1 MLKLARF
8 FKPYLVLILSIL
20 ALLLIQAMCDLALP
34 DYMSRIVNNGI
45 QQSGI
50 VDAAPEVLR
59 ESEMDKILLFMSADD
74 ANKVKDSYDLL
85 DKSALNADDYA
96 ALSEKYPA
104 LEKERLYQRNTE
116 DRDTVDAL
124 NVVMSRAMLA
134 VAGIESMDP
143 AELMQMM
150 QQQGGG
156 APAQGMTPAQGN
168 VDVFAILKMLPQEK
182 RDVIRSEVSEK
193 MDVLGDSM
201 IQQAAVSQFVKPE
214 YEAVGVDLGAMQSR
228 LILETGAIMLLI
240 SLAGVAASVCVSYLA
255 ARVAAGF
262 GRDVRRSLFTRVM
275 TFSNNEIDKFS
286 TASLITRTTND
297 IQQIQ
302 LLLVMFLRIVFYA
315 PILGVGGS
323 IRAINIGGT
332 MAWIIAAA
340 VGVILV
346 FMLILFWLATPRF
359 KRIQKLTDRL
369 NMVMRQSLE
378 GLPVVRAFNMQG
390 TEEQKFDIQNREYL
404 KVSLF
409 VNRAMALMMP
419 VLMLAMNGVS
429 ILIIWIG
436 AHQVDAGDLQ
446 VGNLMAL
453 IQYAMQIIMSFLMI
467 SIVAIMMPRASVAAQ
482 RIAQVLRT
490 RASIHDPEAPKDPPG
505 DATVEFKN
513 VTFKYPGAEEP
524 VLTDISFTA
533 RPGETTAFIGS
544 TGSGKSTLVNLV
556 PRFYDVTGGSVT
568 IGGIDIRKLSQRA
581 LRDKIGYVPQKAVL
595 FSGTIGSNL
604 RYADEDAPEDALKS
618 AADIA
623 QATEIINEK
632 PEGFESEIAQGGT
645 NISGGQKQR
654 LSIARAIVKR
664 PKIYIF
670 DDSFSALDYT
680 TDAKLRKALKGVT
693 ADSVVLVVAQRIG
706 TIMNAEQI
714 IVLEEGRIA
723 GKGTHRELLQTCSV
737 YREIAETQMS
747 KEELEK

>member
-1 MLKLARF
+1 
-8 FKPYLVLILSIL
+8 
-20 ALLLIQAMCDLALP
+20 
-34 DYMSRIVNNGI
+34 
-45 QQSGI
+45 
-50 VDAAPEVLR
+50 
-59 ESEMDKILLFMSADD
+59 
-74 ANKVKDSYDLL
+74 
-85 DKSALNADDYA
+85 
-96 ALSEKYPA
+96 
-104 LEKERLYQRNTE
+104 
-116 DRDTVDAL
+116 
-124 NVVMSRAMLA
+124 
-134 VAGIESMDP
+134 
-143 AELMQMM
+143 
-150 QQQGGG
+150 
-156 APAQGMTPAQGN
+156 
-168 VDVFAILKMLPQEK
+168 
-182 RDVIRSEVSEK
+182 
-193 MDVLGDSM
+193 
-201 IQQAAVSQFVKPE
+201 
-214 YEAVGVDLGAMQSR
+214 
-228 LILETGAIMLLI
+228 
-240 SLAGVAASVCVSYLA
+240 VAASVIVSYLA

-323 IRAINIGGT
+323 LRAINIGGT

-340 VGVILV
+340 VGIILV
-346 FMLILFWLATPRF
+346 FILILFWLATPRF
-359 KRIQKLTDRL
+359 KRMQKLTDRL
-369 NMVMRQSLE
+369 NLVMRQSLE

-390 TEEQKFDIQNREYL
+390 TEEQKFDVENREFL

-490 RASIHDPEAPKDPPG
+490 RASIDDPEAPKATPG

-556 PRFYDVTGGSVT
+556 PRFYDVTGGAVT
-568 IGGIDIRKLSQRA
+568 IGGTDIRELSQHA
-581 LRDKIGYVPQKAVL
+581 LRDKIGYVPQKAAL

-604 RYADEDAPEDALKS
+604 RYADEDATEDALKS
-618 AADIA
+618 AAAIA
-623 QATEIINEK
+623 QATEIIDEK

-645 NISGGQKQR
+645 NVSGGQKQR

-680 TDAKLRKALKGVT
+680 TDAKLRKALKSVT

-714 IVLEEGRIA
+714 IVLEEGRIV
-723 GKGTHRELLQTCSV
+723 GKGTHRELLKTCSV

>member
-59 ESEMDKILLFMSADD
+59 EREMDKILLFMSADD

-85 DKSALNADDYA
+85 DKSALNADEYA

-436 AHQVDAGDLQ
+436 AHQVDAGNLQ

-490 RASIHDPEAPKDPPG
+490 GASIHDPEAPKDPPG
-505 DATVEFKN
+505 DATVDFKN

-568 IGGIDIRKLSQRA
+568 IGGIDIRELSQHA

-604 RYADEDAPEDALKS
+604 RYADEDAPEDVLKS

-645 NISGGQKQR
+645 NVSGGQKQR

-714 IVLEEGRIA
+714 IVLEEGRIV
-723 GKGTHRELLQTCSV
+723 GKGTHRELLQTCGV